1 MCGNLQKKE
10 HRKSIKTLT
19 VYFHFSIFLEVADHI
34 FEEKQETHMSSKELD
49 FFTARIMEPE
59 RSRICS
65 SRTKEIRCIRC
76 QPIHPMNIPISM
88 NYPHYSPFYKTLI
101 SKPDFWS
108 PGLLIFGEGTNLVAN
123 DITTLG
129 VHLLDYTTGSYGPGL
144 TSCWKLDGK
153 WEKLDGYIMPT
164 MLMANAQDDQRLQV
178 PSCFDSWSTASWQR
192 EASGGLVWWSG
203 LADVPEW
210 QYHATNEALSAVR
223 MILWQRTE
231 QSAATLD

>member
-1 MCGNLQKKE
+1 
-10 HRKSIKTLT
+10 
-19 VYFHFSIFLEVADHI
+19 
-34 FEEKQETHMSSKELD
+34 MSSKELD

-108 PGLLIFGEGTNLVAN
+108 PGMLIFGEGTNLVAN

-153 WEKLDGYIMPT
+153 WEKLELKMTKDCKSQAVLILEALLVGKGRQMADLFGGPGLQMSQSDST
-164 MLMANAQDDQRLQV
+164 MQPMKRCLPYVWFFA
-178 PSCFDSWSTASWQR
+178 R
-192 EASGGLVWWSG
+192 ELNKVLLLGLVTRLLIIHPSVMENHTCMDEFPVYQMPVVWMCTIR
-203 LADVPEW
+203 L
-210 QYHATNEALSAVR
+210 
-223 MILWQRTE
+223 
-231 QSAATLD
+231 